1 MIDLEQIAG
10 FEWDD
15 GNSRKNAD
23 KHAVG
28 QAEAEGVF
36 FNDPLIL
43 VEDLRHSDRE
53 QRFNALGKTSQNRL
67 LHVTFTLRH
76 NGTTIRVI
84 SARDMHRKERKF
96 YEQA

>member
-1 MIDLEQIAG
+1 MIDLEQIVG

-15 GNSRKNAD
+15 GNSRKSAD
-23 KHAVG
+23 KHAVT

-43 VEDLRHSDRE
+43 VEDLRHSDSE
-53 QRFNALGKTSQNRL
+53 KRFNALGKTSQNRL
-67 LHVTFTLRH
+67 LHVTFTLRR
-76 NGTTIRVI
+76 NGTMIRVI